1 METGLL
7 NATSS
12 AEDIQWEH
20 GGRNYDLPPAYS
32 RDTFLII
39 DISETLLQDDMSIL
53 HPSSGDRGAST
64 MHHSPQEDAHSSEEE
79 PPLQQDASKHEI
91 TTLLGQSEQTSEPST
106 ALFQELS
113 HVEAGQD
120 TRKHILEPQSWK
132 EKLGTFA
139 IISLIAGSVLLW
151 TAVGVLAFIWS
162 GSPAIPAWKEIIT
175 RNWLSKAISIC
186 ITVIQQVMMLQIGIV
201 TATIASLALESEDVA
216 IGDVASVSIVRAT
229 AASTGAFV
237 MAWQYLSRGSFRSAW
252 RSRSFCL
259 ILSAALL
266 WCLSQFLLLII
277 LTDVSLRPTAGHGS
291 TVHLPFNLR
300 YSVYPNRFIAP
311 STGAWHR
318 KISNYA
324 SFAEYSEPPY
334 EADGVSDTGV
344 TLRAFLPFAT
354 AQERENLESY
364 NGFSTVLDARV
375 TCQVPQIQ
383 NATVDSRLRIQGS
396 VAPTRITPRLSN
408 AILDSGNSA
417 DSPEAKSVRPAFS
430 RDFDCVPKWL
440 SSEESSRSSAL
451 LDSVGAPKKPPQW
464 EISLC
469 RLWAGSWDAVETHF
483 HGLVS
488 EFRDSSQMGRILN
501 GATYLFLNNTS
512 GTVEDF
518 STGTVLP
525 DVSVI
530 AEASHERDEWLDLVF
545 ANGSVILSASICYA
559 AFDIADMDVRISSQ
573 SNRTESR
580 LEPVFNRDTYA
591 YTFQE
596 LRHAMGQNRS
606 LTSHKRGIMEL
617 EKGSWQLVPKEN
629 YIGYQDVGWA
639 LRETTDLA
647 YTGGTTTPLSD
658 MNNSTVTGLLSLP
671 GSGSCRQSDC
681 VIPESMHVS
690 ILSRF
695 LLLL

>member
-1 METGLL
+1 METGLP

-12 AEDIQWEH
+12 AEEIQCEH

-32 RDTFLII
+32 KDTFLIV

-53 HPSSGDRGAST
+53 HPSSGDRGMST
-64 MHHSPQEDAHSSEEE
+64 MHHWPQEDPHSSEEE
-79 PPLQQDASKHEI
+79 LPLMQDSSKQEVS
-91 TTLLGQSEQTSEPST
+91 TLLDQSEQASEPST

-113 HVEAGQD
+113 HAEAGQN
-120 TRKHILEPQSWK
+120 TRKHMLEPQ
-132 EKLGTFA
+132 
-139 IISLIAGSVLLW
+139 
-151 TAVGVLAFIWS
+151 
-162 GSPAIPAWKEIIT
+162 WKEIIT

-186 ITVIQQVMMLQIGIV
+186 ITVIQQVIMLQLGIV

-252 RSRSFCL
+252 RSRSFLL
-259 ILSAALL
+259 ILLAALL

-300 YSVYPNRFIAP
+300 YSVYPNRFIAS

-334 EADGVSDTGV
+334 EADGVSDTGP

-364 NGFSTVLDARV
+364 KGFSTVLDARV

-383 NATVDSRLRIQGS
+383 NATVDSRLRFQGS
-396 VAPTRITPRLSN
+396 VAPTRITPRLSG
-408 AILDSGNSA
+408 AILDSGSRA
-417 DSPEAKSVRPAFS
+417 DSPGAKGVGPGLSK
-430 RDFDCVPKWL
+430 DFDCVPKWL

-469 RLWAGSWDAVETHF
+469 RLWAGSWDAVETRF

-501 GATYLFLNNTS
+501 GATYLLLNNTS
-512 GTVEDF
+512 GSVEEL
-518 STGTVLP
+518 SNETGVP
-525 DVSVI
+525 DVRVI
-530 AEASHERDEWLDLVF
+530 AEASRERDEWLNLVF

-559 AFDIADMDVRISSQ
+559 AFDLADMDVRISSQ

-580 LEPVFNRDTYA
+580 AEPVFNRDTYA

-596 LRHAMGQNRS
+596 LRHAMGQDRS
-606 LTSHKRGIMEL
+606 LTGHKRGIMEL
-617 EKGSWQLVPKEN
+617 EKGTWQLVPREN

-639 LRETTDLA
+639 LRETVDLA
-647 YTGGTTTPLSD
+647 YTGGMTTPLSD
-658 MNNSTVTGLLSLP
+658 MNNSTVTALLSLP
-671 GSGSCRQSDC
+671 GSCRDSDC

-690 ILSRF
+690 ILPRF
-695 LLLL
+695 LLLLWSWAAPVVAFKLRSLVGSIS